1 MHRFFDHNV
10 RVTSMQDWM
19 VALLIS
25 FAVGSCVGCL
35 ICTKMPA
42 PGLYEICSGI
52 LQGRSGVSSQ
62 ILCCLLPLTLA
73 GVLAYF
79 SRCTGYLLIPS
90 VLCGF
95 LFSFSVCAFVSALH
109 TAGWVFSALLLA
121 GRALVPCFPVLVFAA
136 AHTNGAGWPVPGFGT
151 CLLLQCIV
159 YPCFELAVIA
169 CGGGVEPVIYI
180 NIKRNAVLCWI

>member
-10 RVTSMQDWM
+10 LVTSMQDWM

-109 TAGWVFSALLLA
+109 TVGQAGLSRDLALACCFS
-121 GRALVPCFPVLVFAA
+121 
-136 AHTNGAGWPVPGFGT
+136 
-151 CLLLQCIV
+151 
-159 YPCFELAVIA
+159 
-169 CGGGVEPVIYI
+169 
-180 NIKRNAVLCWI
+180 VLCILALNWLLSPVVAELSQSFIST

>member
-95 LFSFSVCAFVSALH
+95 CFSFSVCAFCV
-109 TAGWVFSALLLA
+109 
-121 GRALVPCFPVLVFAA
+121 RAPQRDGFFRPAPCRPGLVPCFPVLVFAA
-136 AHTNGAGWPVPGFGT
+136 AHKMGQAGLSRDLALA
-151 CLLLQCIV
+151 C
-159 YPCFELAVIA
+159 CFS
-169 CGGGVEPVIYI
+169 
-180 NIKRNAVLCWI
+180 VLCILALNWLLSPVVAELSQSFIST

>member
-121 GRALVPCFPVLVFAA
+121 GRALCLVFLFWFLLRR
-136 AHTNGAGWPVPGFGT
+136 TQMGQAGLSRDLALACCFSVFCILALNWLLSPV
-151 CLLLQCIV
+151 V
-159 YPCFELAVIA
+159 AELSQSFIST
-169 CGGGVEPVIYI
+169 
-180 NIKRNAVLCWI
+180 

>member
-95 LFSFSVCAFVSALH
+95 LFSFS
-109 TAGWVFSALLLA
+109 
-121 GRALVPCFPVLVFAA
+121 
-136 AHTNGAGWPVPGFGT
+136 
-151 CLLLQCIV
+151 CLL
-159 YPCFELAVIA
+159 YTSDAA
-169 CGGGVEPVIYI
+169 DD
-180 NIKRNAVLCWI
+180 

>member
-10 RVTSMQDWM
+10 RATSMQDWM

-95 LFSFSVCAFVSALH
+95 CFLFSVCAFVSALH
-109 TAGWVFSALLLA
+109 TAGWVFPPCSLQAGPCALFS
-121 GRALVPCFPVLVFAA
+121 CFWFFAA
-136 AHTNGAGWPVPGFGT
+136 RTQMGQAGLSRIWHLPAASVY
-151 CLLLQCIV
+151 CVSLL
-159 YPCFELAVIA
+159 
-169 CGGGVEPVIYI
+169 
-180 NIKRNAVLCWI
+180 

>member
-52 LQGRSGVSSQ
+52 LQERSGVSSQ

-95 LFSFSVCAFVSALH
+95 LFSFFLSAPFCPRSH
-109 TAGWVFSALLLA
+109 SGMGFSALLLA
-121 GRALVPCFPVLVFAA
+121 GRALCLVFLFFWFLLRR
-136 AHTNGAGWPVPGFGT
+136 TQMGQAGLSRDLALA
-151 CLLLQCIV
+151 C
-159 YPCFELAVIA
+159 CFS
-169 CGGGVEPVIYI
+169 
-180 NIKRNAVLCWI
+180 VLCILALNWLLSPVVAELSQSFIST

>member
-52 LQGRSGVSSQ
+52 LQGRSGVS
-62 ILCCLLPLTLA
+62 CHLPWLAYWRISA
-73 GVLAYF
+73 GVL
-79 SRCTGYLLIPS
+79 
-90 VLCGF
+90 
-95 LFSFSVCAFVSALH
+95 
-109 TAGWVFSALLLA
+109 
-121 GRALVPCFPVLVFAA
+121 
-136 AHTNGAGWPVPGFGT
+136 GT
-151 CLLLQCIV
+151 C
-159 YPCFELAVIA
+159 
-169 CGGGVEPVIYI
+169 
-180 NIKRNAVLCWI
+180 